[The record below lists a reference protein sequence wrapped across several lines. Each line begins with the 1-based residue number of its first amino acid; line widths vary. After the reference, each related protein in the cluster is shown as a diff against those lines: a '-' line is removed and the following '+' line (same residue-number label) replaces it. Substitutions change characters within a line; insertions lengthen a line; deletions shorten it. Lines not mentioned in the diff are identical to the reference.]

1 MPEFAYT
8 ARSAIGQD
16 VAGSIVAGS
25 RREVLAALAERSLF
39 PMHVEAAK
47 EGMRRWKLERRIN
60 AELISATLTQLA
72 DLLQNG
78 VPLLGALEVV
88 CEQATHSGLAE
99 VLIDIR
105 DEVADGMSLNDAFAR
120 HGHVFSELTISM
132 IRAGTEGAFL
142 EDALRRTADFLELQQ
157 ELKARVAGA
166 MAYPAF
172 LAVVG
177 SIVTLV
183 LIVFFVPKFAE
194 LFEQLEQ
201 QDALPWAT
209 VALLSLSDTL
219 GRYGLFFVLAFGGAI
234 YAVRRWMASEKG
246 RIVVDRWKLKLP
258 LFGKI
263 FLNTAVSRFSRV
275 LGTLLRNGVPLLKA
289 LDISSESAGNRLLAR
304 AITDSAQNISSG
316 DTLSQ
321 PLADCGLIP
330 RPVMAMISVAE
341 ESNNLENVLIN
352 VANGIDRKVSR
363 QLDMMVRLIEPL
375 LLLVMGGV
383 ILFVIVALLLP
394 VFEMS
399 ATLT

>member
-1 MPEFAYT
+1 MV
-8 ARSAIGQD
+8 SAWID
-16 VAGSIVAGS
+16 
-25 RREVLAALAERSLF
+25 RRSL
-39 PMHVEAAK
+39 
-47 EGMRRWKLERRIN
+47 R
-60 AELISATLTQLA
+60 
-72 DLLQNG
+72 
-78 VPLLGALEVV
+78 
-88 CEQATHSGLAE
+88 
-99 VLIDIR
+99 
-105 DEVADGMSLNDAFAR
+105 
-120 HGHVFSELTISM
+120 
-132 IRAGTEGAFL
+132 
-142 EDALRRTADFLELQQ
+142 
-157 ELKARVAGA
+157 
-166 MAYPAF
+166 
-172 LAVVG
+172 AVVW
-177 SIVTLV
+177 VTLV
-183 LIVFFVPKFAE
+183 LVVFFVPKFAE

-209 VALLSLSDTL
+209 VALLALSDTL
-219 GRYGLFFVLAFGGAI
+219 STYGLLFVLAFGGAI

-275 LGTLLRNGVPLLKA
+275 LGTLLRNGVPLLRA
-289 LDISSESAGNRLLAR
+289 LDISSESAGNRLLSR

-321 PLADCGLIP
+321 PLADCGLFP
-330 RPVMAMISVAE
+330 KPVMAMISVAE

-363 QLDMMVRLIEPL
+363 QLDLMVRLIEPL
-375 LLLVMGGV
+375 LLLVMGSV